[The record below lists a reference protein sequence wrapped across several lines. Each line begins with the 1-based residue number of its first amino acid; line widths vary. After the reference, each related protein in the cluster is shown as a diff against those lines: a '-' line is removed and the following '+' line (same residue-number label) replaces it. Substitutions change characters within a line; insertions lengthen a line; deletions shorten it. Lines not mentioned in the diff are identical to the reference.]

1 MEPQLGLIEHSFDL
15 RYSGWVREAL
25 NELPD
30 CFTITDPC
38 IHGHPI
44 VFASKGFLKMVGYSK
59 DEVIGKN
66 GRIFQGPHTDRR
78 SVMEIREAVR
88 EERAIQIKLLNYRK
102 DGTPF
107 WMLFQMCPVFNK
119 VDGRVINFVGVQVPV
134 LRKQRWVSGVGVV
147 RNGMNLSEDGAGIR
161 ASFFRCCRREVC
173 SSSVL
178 ELGCA
183 SALESVLS
191 DDDREVEINEPCG
204 ASEVEK
210 TKASAAISKILSV
223 LTHYSELTGRLVC
236 GKRCCLTGNG
246 QLGSS
251 LNISLGRIKQSF
263 VLTDALLADTPI
275 VYASEA
281 FLKLTG
287 YGRHEVLGQNCR
299 LLSGADTDAKTQFQI
314 KESIQNQQACTVRI
328 LNYRKD
334 GTSFWN
340 FLHISPVRNASGKVA
355 FFVGIQIEDSC
366 KNQETCGLRPEM
378 RQLSVVGAVKVAVRG
393 SSMGSSSS

>member
-15 RYSGWVREAL
+15 RYSDWVREAL

-38 IHGHPI
+38 ICGHPI
-44 VFASKGFLKMVGYSK
+44 VFASNGFLKMVGYSK

-66 GRIFQGPHTDRR
+66 GRIFQGPDTDRR
-78 SVMEIREAVR
+78 SVMEIREAIR
-88 EERAIQIKLLNYRK
+88 EEKAIQISILNYRK

-107 WMLFQMCPVFNK
+107 WMLFQMCPVFSK
-119 VDGRVINFVGVQVPV
+119 EDGRVINFVGVQVPI
-134 LRKQRWVSGVGVV
+134 LRKQMRTSGVGIV
-147 RNGMNLSEDGAGIR
+147 RNEMNLSENGAGNR
-161 ASFFRCCRREVC
+161 GGFFRCCRREVY
-173 SSSVL
+173 SNSVL
-178 ELGCA
+178 ELGCL
-183 SALESVLS
+183 SS
-191 DDDREVEINEPCG
+191 DDDREVEINEPCE
-204 ASEVEK
+204 ASEIEK
-210 TKASAAISKILSV
+210 TKASAAIGNILSV

-236 GKRCCLTGNG
+236 GKRCYVTGNG

-263 VLTDALLADTPI
+263 VLTDAFLPDMPI

-287 YGRHEVLGQNCR
+287 YERHEVLGQNCR
-299 LLSGADTDAKTQFQI
+299 FLSGTDTDTKTQFQI
-314 KESIQNQQACTVRI
+314 KEYVRTQQACTVRI

-355 FFVGIQIEDSC
+355 FFVGIQIEDNC
-366 KNQETCGLRPEM
+366 KNDETCGLRPEM
-378 RQLSVVGAVKVAVRG
+378 RQQSVVGAVKVAVRG
-393 SSMGSSSS
+393 FSMGQTSS